1 MCDPI
6 SATIGTAIVGQSAA
20 AGMSA
25 VALGTIGAS
34 TVAGIASPLMSYAGQ
49 RQQAKAQAAY
59 QAQSVAAAQKKEGF
73 QRTSQLLESQQKKI
87 ALAQESKKITKKARE
102 TLASATVSAGEAG
115 VSGLSVQAL
124 MDDYVRQQ
132 AGLQAAVTT
141 QEKLYGLQTGMSLQ
155 QIRLASEQE
164 ILGLSQPI
172 NRPSLLVSGLQA
184 VSGGLSGYAAGQDIS
199 SRMAGTSSG
208 IPKGTISGSTASYA
222 PGTPGGRYLKY

>member
-59 QAQSVAAAQKKEGF
+59 QAQSIAAAQKKAGF
-73 QRTSQLLESQQKKI
+73 QRTSQILESQQKKL
-87 ALAQESKKITKKARE
+87 ALAQETGKITKAAQEK
-102 TLASATVSAGEAG
+102 LASATVSAGEAG

-155 QIRLASEQE
+155 QIGLASEQE

-172 NRPSLLVSGLQA
+172 GPPVSRPSILGAVLQGTSQA
-184 VSGGLSGYAAGQDIS
+184 MSGYAAGQGIS
-199 SRMAGTSSG
+199 SRMNT
-208 IPKGTISGSTASYA
+208 PKTKVS
-222 PGTPGGRYLKY
+222 

>member
-1 MCDPI
+1 MCDP
-6 SATIGTAIVGQSAA
+6 ATIGAIVGVASAG
-20 AGMSA
+20 AG
-25 VALGTIGAS
+25 
-34 TVAGIASPLMSYAGQ
+34 YAGQ

-59 QAQSVAAAQKKEGF
+59 QAQAIAAAQKKAGF
-73 QRTSQLLESQQKKI
+73 QRTSQLLEAQQKKL
-87 ALAQESKKITKKARE
+87 ALAQESEKITKKARE

-155 QIRLASEQE
+155 QIGLASEQE

-172 NRPSLLVSGLQA
+172 GPPVSRPSILGAVLQGTSQA
-184 VSGGLSGYAAGQDIS
+184 MSGYAAGQGIS
-199 SRMAGTSSG
+199 SRMNT
-208 IPKGTISGSTASYA
+208 PKTKVS
-222 PGTPGGRYLKY
+222 

>member
-1 MCDPI
+1 MCLPL
-6 SATIGTAIVGQSAA
+6 AA
-20 AGMSA
+20 
-25 VALGTIGAS
+25 IGAIAG
-34 TVAGIASPLMSYAGQ
+34 VASAGAGYIGQ

-59 QAQSVAAAQKKEGF
+59 QAQSIAAAQKKAGF
-73 QRTSQLLESQQKKI
+73 QRTSELLESQQKKI
-87 ALAQESKKITKKARE
+87 ALAQESAKITKKARE

-155 QIRLASEQE
+155 QLGLASEQE

-172 NRPSLLVSGLQA
+172 SKPSLLTSGLQA
-184 VSGGLSGYAAGQDIS
+184 VSGGLSGYRTGLDIG
-199 SRMAGTSSG
+199 SRMKTPETPKTSEG
-208 IPKGTISGSTASYA
+208 
-222 PGTPGGRYLKY
+222 

>member
-6 SATIGTAIVGQSAA
+6 SATIGTAIVGKTAA

-59 QAQSVAAAQKKEGF
+59 QAQSIAAAQRKAGF
-73 QRTSQLLESQQKKI
+73 QRTSEILEAQQKRL
-87 ALAQESKKITKKARE
+87 ALAQETGKITKAARE
-102 TLASATVSAGEAG
+102 KLASATVSAGEAG

-124 MDDYVRQQ
+124 MDDYIRQQ

-141 QEKLYGLQTGMSLQ
+141 QEKLYGLQTGMNLQ
-155 QIRLASEQE
+155 QLGLASQQE

-172 NRPSLLVSGLQA
+172 ERPSLLTAGLSA
-184 VSGGLSGYAAGQDIS
+184 VSGGLSGYRTGLDIK
-199 SRMAGTSSG
+199 SRM
-208 IPKGTISGSTASYA
+208 KE
-222 PGTPGGRYLKY
+222 

>member
-59 QAQSVAAAQKKEGF
+59 QAQSIAAAQKKEGF
-73 QRTSQLLESQQKKI
+73 QRTSQLLESQQKKM
-87 ALAQESKKITKKARE
+87 ALAQETSKITKAAQEK
-102 TLASATVSAGEAG
+102 LASATVSAGEAG

-155 QIRLASEQE
+155 QIGLASQQE

-172 NRPSLLVSGLQA
+172 NRPSLLLSGLQA
-184 VSGGLSGYAAGQDIS
+184 VSGGLSGYAAGQSIS
-199 SRMAGTSSG
+199 SRMGSPSTIDIGGGQVSRYMPKTDQYS
-208 IPKGTISGSTASYA
+208 IP
-222 PGTPGGRYLKY
+222 TPGY

>member
-1 MCDPI
+1 MCLPL
-6 SATIGTAIVGQSAA
+6 AA
-20 AGMSA
+20 
-25 VALGTIGAS
+25 IGAIAG
-34 TVAGIASPLMSYAGQ
+34 VASAGAGYAGQ

-59 QAQSVAAAQKKEGF
+59 QAQSIAAAQKKAGF
-73 QRTSQLLESQQKKI
+73 QRTSQILESQQKKL
-87 ALAQESKKITKKARE
+87 ALAQESEKITKKARE

-155 QIRLASEQE
+155 QIGLASQQE

-172 NRPSLLVSGLQA
+172 NRPSLLLSGLQA

-199 SRMAGTSSG
+199 SRMGGTSSG

-222 PGTPGGRYLKY
+222 PGTPGGRYLEI